1 MMDITNLE
9 TLVIP
14 FCVTLFFFYIEALI
28 HYNMGRYNEIKC
40 DLPPTTENRD
50 MIIIIAIFSLL
61 STITTYY
68 LEIYFSKTHFGEIL

>member
-1 MMDITNLE
+1 MIDINGLE
-9 TLVIP
+9 SLVIP

-40 DLPPTTENRD
+40 DLPPIYENID
-50 MIIIIAIFSLL
+50 MIVIIAFFSLL

-68 LEIYFSKTHFGEIL
+68 LEIYLSK

>member
-1 MMDITNLE
+1 MFDVTNLE
-9 TLVIP
+9 ALVIP

-40 DLPPTTENRD
+40 DLPPAHENRD
-50 MIIIIAIFSLL
+50 MIIIIGFFSLL

-68 LEIYFSKTHFGEIL
+68 LEQYFQK

>member
-1 MMDITNLE
+1 MIDVTNLE
-9 TLVIP
+9 ALVIP

-40 DLPPTTENRD
+40 DLPPAHENRD
-50 MIIIIAIFSLL
+50 MIIIIGFFSLL

-68 LEIYFSKTHFGEIL
+68 LEQYFSK

>member
-28 HYNMGRYNEIKC
+28 HYNMGRYNEIRC
-40 DLPPTTENRD
+40 DLPPNIENRD
-50 MIIIIAIFSLL
+50 MIIIIAFFSLL

-68 LEIYFSKTHFGEIL
+68 LEIYFAK

>member
-1 MMDITNLE
+1 MFEINNLE
-9 TLVIP
+9 ALVIP

-40 DLPPTTENRD
+40 DLPPTHENRD
-50 MIIIIAIFSLL
+50 MIIIIGCFSLL

-68 LEIYFSKTHFGEIL
+68 LEQYFSK